1 MEDLWLWVSISWR
14 SICAITGST
23 AVTVACAGSPW
34 PERPESYNPG
44 GIPNVAA
51 KLPLCPPL
59 PVCQVPGVTALQNR
73 RTGTWWWWKTDPWV
87 IVADGSP
94 GPCNGSTPIPD
105 ACHGS
110 ELELS
115 PGPNT
120 RGGPCGPAMLY
131 IGVVPV
137 LRWPP
142 SPETISASALA
153 EPPGFTVLSGDVLGL
168 IGAGPDIFTG
178 SDLLRSLLKASQLTS
193 VICGAAL
200 FHSSDLSQTRQ
211 VWQLSSLF
219 FLEESWRVKRSDTQ
233 TFSNFRPSEQAVLWM
248 ILFLVGASVVHI
260 GHLKLASYYF
270 VASGGFD
277 CLQKKAHQP
286 FAALRWLLDV
296 FLAVEKFVGFC
307 AGGRPASI
315 WMIVLNTLLPLVGP
329 PCPSRLLP
337 SRLLTKFS
345 AQKEHESSFCGH
357 SISRRPSLRQLIN
370 SLISATCNRMC
381 WTTWRKPKGV
391 GRKKKR
397 KNMNHDLF
405 SQSRY

>member
-1 MEDLWLWVSISWR
+1 MVKNWSMGWLLLMGLQALAMGQHPFQMLAMDLNLTQSKSQHQRWALW
-14 SICAITGST
+14 
-23 AVTVACAGSPW
+23 
-34 PERPESYNPG
+34 
-44 GIPNVAA
+44 
-51 KLPLCPPL
+51 
-59 PVCQVPGVTALQNR
+59 
-73 RTGTWWWWKTDPWV
+73 
-87 IVADGSP
+87 
-94 GPCNGSTPIPD
+94 PC
-105 ACHGS
+105 HVVH
-110 ELELS
+110 
-115 PGPNT
+115 
-120 RGGPCGPAMLY
+120 R
-131 IGVVPV
+131 VVPV

-193 VICGAAL
+193 VDLRGSSFSQLGLEPNQTGLTAQFTFLLRRVVQSKTQWHSNVLKLPSVGA
-200 FHSSDLSQTRQ
+200 SS
-211 VWQLSSLF
+211 F
-219 FLEESWRVKRSDTQ
+219 M
-233 TFSNFRPSEQAVLWM
+233 M

-370 SLISATCNRMC
+370 SLISATCNRTC

-391 GRKKKR
+391 GRKKK
-397 KNMNHDLF
+397 KEHESWSF
-405 SQSRY
+405 QSIPLLISSINLKRDGVGTCLGKYVARWRIEGFLTPPSFQYRVNYIG